1 MQHREVPKTVKLPG
15 ALLPRAALV
24 FHDPVESEQA
34 HCRCVRV
41 YLDLET
47 SFLARCHGYS
57 VAETQCFQ
65 VPAEGDHLLGERA
78 PKVRGVTTGVESA
91 KVGVQLAFRRPNAG
105 LVSNDQGSIDGGDS
119 TSVRGLSLN
128 PAQDLVH
135 AFQACDVA
143 QA

>member
-1 MQHREVPKTVKLPG
+1 
-15 ALLPRAALV
+15 
-24 FHDPVESEQA
+24 
-34 HCRCVRV
+34 
-41 YLDLET
+41 
-47 SFLARCHGYS
+47 
-57 VAETQCFQ
+57 
-65 VPAEGDHLLGERA
+65 
-78 PKVRGVTTGVESA
+78 VTTGVESA